1 MVDSPLQRSTQGVF
15 GRRVVERADVVK
27 GAQCRELTLEAD
39 GLQPLFGD
47 VQLDGNVAADL
58 LIGLADRCNDRF
70 LVIDPAILAFV
81 GEFPFPH
88 PAGGQGG
95 PHFLVS
101 FRRGQA
107 GLQDARILANDFLG
121 AVTGGSVE
129 LRVDVLDLGQQVGDD
144 DTARALFDRLR
155 QAANLAIAL
164 AGGREILE
172 DADEIADLPAAV
184 ADDGNA
190 QPLVDQLPILVAVD
204 DLALP
209 LAGVEQF
216 APHSRVKGAV
226 MLAGREES
234 RIAADQF
241 VAGITQHGAEFW
253 IDRNDGG
260 IGIGHQDAAGTL
272 FEDQAGK
279 LAFLLQLVLDA
290 RGTAQANDDDAA
302 QDQQCQ
308 QAEADHRQRLAGI
321 GCPLAEGGLAIDM
334 HHHEQR
340 VAARG
345 AEGRHDRTAMF
356 DLLGDAA
363 NLLFAQPAQLSTRH
377 VRPADQITF
386 P

>member
-1 MVDSPLQRSTQGVF
+1 M
-15 GRRVVERADVVK
+15 
-27 GAQCRELTLEAD
+27 
-39 GLQPLFGD
+39 FGD
-47 VQLDGNVAADL
+47 VQLDGNVAGDL
-58 LIGLADRCNDRF
+58 VIGLADRCNDRF

-144 DTARALFDRLR
+144 DAARALLDGLR
-155 QAANLAIAL
+155 QAANQAVAL
-164 AGGREILE
+164 AGGGEILE
-172 DADEIADLPAAV
+172 DADEIADFPVTV

-190 QPLVDQLPILVAVD
+190 QPLVDESTVLMAVD
-204 DLALP
+204 DFSLP
-209 LAGVEQF
+209 LAGLEQF
-216 APHSRVKGAV
+216 APHLFVKGAV
-226 MLAGREES
+226 MLAGGEKPRV
-234 RIAADQF
+234 AADEL
-241 VAGITQHGAEFW
+241 VAGVTQDPAEFW

-272 FEDQAGK
+272 FEDQASK

-302 QDQQCQ
+302 QDQQRQ
-308 QAEADHRQRLAGI
+308 QAEADHRQRLAGV
-321 GCPLAEGGLAIDM
+321 GCPLAECGLAVDM

-345 AEGRHDRTAMF
+345 AEGRHDGLAMF
-356 DLLGDAA
+356 AVIRQTADFLA
-363 NLLFAQPAQLSTRH
+363 AQPAQL
-377 VRPADQITF
+377 RPGGVEAANGRIFAGGNQQASIPVNDLDRAERRIDVA
-386 P
+386 